1 MCKLSW
7 FLFLYINDWIPKSL
21 NLFGSALSSVWYIIS
36 TNNDTTSLQP
46 FISYLCV
53 RQKIICKQ
61 CGMIGH
67 KDDSCIFCGPN
78 FLSPSLRINRNKS
91 NALYGDEPA
100 EPPREWNSQPPLVPR
115 LERAVTWPLPAPV
128 AWGHHGPSKTAT
140 CPV

>member
-1 MCKLSW
+1 MIGSPNHLT
-7 FLFLYINDWIPKSL
+7 SL
-21 NLFGSALSSVWYIIS
+21 VPRSHPFGVSFS

-100 EPPREWNSQPPLVPR
+100 EPPREWNNQPPVVHIKYHTRHCKTSHVVLDIMGR
-115 LERAVTWPLPAPV
+115 LNHRVVDNGVVDL
-128 AWGHHGPSKTAT
+128 
-140 CPV
+140 